1 MTGEGKMTLRE
12 ACRRGQE
19 SLAKAGISD
28 AATDAWYLMEFTIHK
43 SRAQFLL
50 CREEEM
56 REEEREKY
64 FRLIGQRA
72 SHIPLQQITGE
83 QEFMGFLFQV
93 NESVLIPRQDTEI
106 LVEEA
111 CRKIRPGMRVLDLC
125 TGSGCIIISL
135 AKLCPGIAAEASD
148 LSLEALAVA
157 KQNGTRLG
165 AQVKWHQ
172 GDLFSEIQGSYDVIV
187 SNPPYIP
194 TAQIQTL
201 SEEVRL
207 HEPLQALDGKEDG
220 LYFYRKIAA
229 QAKRYLKPEG
239 WLLFEIGYDQA
250 AEVGEIMRKSGYGQI
265 QVKKDLAGLDRVVS
279 GKMK

>member
-1 MTGEGKMTLRE
+1 MTLRE

>member
-1 MTGEGKMTLRE
+1 
-12 ACRRGQE
+12 
-19 SLAKAGISD
+19 
-28 AATDAWYLMEFTIHK
+28 
-43 SRAQFLL
+43 
-50 CREEEM
+50 M

-165 AQVKWHQ
+165 AQVKWYQ

>member
-250 AEVGEIMRKSGYGQI
+250 AEVEEIMRKSGYGQI

>member
-19 SLAKAGISD
+19 SLAAAGISD

-56 REEEREKY
+56 REKEREKY

-250 AEVGEIMRKSGYGQI
+250 AEVEEIMRKSGYGQI

>member
-19 SLAKAGISD
+19 SLAAAGISD

>member
-165 AQVKWHQ
+165 AQVRWHQ

>member
-93 NESVLIPRQDTEI
+93 NESVLMPRQDTEI

>member
-1 MTGEGKMTLRE
+1 MTLRE

-220 LYFYRKIAA
+220 LYFYREIAGR
-229 QAKRYLKPEG
+229 AKPYLKPEG
-239 WLLFEIGYDQA
+239 WLLFEIGWDQA
-250 AEVGEIMRKSGYGQI
+250 PEVKEILKKSGFSEI

-279 GKMK
+279 GKMKQ

>member
-19 SLAKAGISD
+19 SLAAAGISD

-165 AQVKWHQ
+165 AQVRWHQ

>member
-165 AQVKWHQ
+165 AQVRWHQ

-250 AEVGEIMRKSGYGQI
+250 AEVEEIMRKSGYGQI

>member
-1 MTGEGKMTLRE
+1 MTLRE

-19 SLAKAGISD
+19 SLAAAGIPD

-165 AQVKWHQ
+165 AQVKWYQ

>member
-19 SLAKAGISD
+19 SLAAAGISD

-165 AQVKWHQ
+165 AQVRWHQ

-250 AEVGEIMRKSGYGQI
+250 AEVEEIMRKY
-265 QVKKDLAGLDRVVS
+265 LAGLDRVVS

>member
-1 MTGEGKMTLRE
+1 MTLRE

-19 SLAKAGISD
+19 SLAAAGISD

-165 AQVKWHQ
+165 AQVRWHQ

-250 AEVGEIMRKSGYGQI
+250 AEVEEIMRKSGYGQI